1 LKTNATNEDYRA
13 VASNPV
19 NPQRPV
25 LFVNSPM
32 NWVQWWRLPMLY
44 EVLPRIASAQ
54 LLDERFAAESARLTA
69 QWMTLNKE
77 RKEMRV

>member
-1 LKTNATNEDYRA
+1 
-13 VASNPV
+13 
-19 NPQRPV
+19 
-25 LFVNSPM
+25 
-32 NWVQWWRLPMLY
+32 MLS

-77 RKEMRV
+77 REEMRV